1 MNQSNFTETPPVGLF
16 RKVQNIYLKEK
27 KKNTQ
32 IEEIR
37 HIVISLALVK

>member
-27 KKNTQ
+27 KNTQ

>member
-1 MNQSNFTETPPVGLF
+1 MNESNFTEPPPVGLF
-16 RKVQNIYLKEK
+16 RKVQNIYFKE

-32 IEEIR
+32 IEETR